1 MKNLS
6 KEEQELYDYELD
18 FQINV
23 NRLSKELATRLA
35 EKKIIAVRDSEKKK
49 PFKEMQLVG

>member
-6 KEEQELYDYELD
+6 KEEQDLYDYELE
-18 FQINV
+18 FQMNV

-35 EKKIIAVRDSEKKK
+35 EKKIIAVRDSKKKK
-49 PFKEMQLVG
+49 PFKEMNLVG

>member
-1 MKNLS
+1 
-6 KEEQELYDYELD
+6 
-18 FQINV
+18 
-23 NRLSKELATRLA
+23 LATRLA

>member
-18 FQINV
+18 FQMNV

>member
-6 KEEQELYDYELD
+6 KEEQDLYDYELE
-18 FQINV
+18 FQMNV

-35 EKKIIAVRDSEKKK
+35 EKKIISVRDSKKKK
-49 PFKEMQLVG
+49 PFKEMNLVG

>member
-23 NRLSKELATRLA
+23 NRLSKELETRLA

-49 PFKEMQLVG
+49 PFKEMQLIG